1 MHFGNIGTSEYRIT
15 YKTKIDHL
23 PEKGE
28 TFTNYAKLT
37 ENQTVVEEVEV
48 SRVSQTGGG
57 EANGEQYVVEIHKED
72 EAGQRLAGAEFKLI
86 RNSTNQTVAKIT
98 TDQNGT
104 AIVKGL
110 LKDNYTLV
118 ETKAP
123 IGYQLSQNK
132 ISITPEDFGKNL
144 VALKTVVNHKIS
156 YQPVSASFLA
166 GKVLLGKPLK
176 DAEFQFELLDE
187 KGTVLETVS
196 NDTLGKFNFH
206 H

>member
-1 MHFGNIGTSEYRIT
+1 M
-15 YKTKIDHL
+15 
-23 PEKGE
+23 
-28 TFTNYAKLT
+28 
-37 ENQTVVEEVEV
+37 
-48 SRVSQTGGG
+48 
-57 EANGEQYVVEIHKED
+57 
-72 EAGQRLAGAEFKLI
+72 
-86 RNSTNQTVAKIT
+86 AKIT

-156 YQPVSASFLA
+156 STSLCFI
-166 GKVLLGKPLK
+166 
-176 DAEFQFELLDE
+176 FSE
-187 KGTVLETVS
+187 K
-196 NDTLGKFNFH
+196 FF
-206 H
+206 

>member
-1 MHFGNIGTSEYRIT
+1 M
-15 YKTKIDHL
+15 
-23 PEKGE
+23 
-28 TFTNYAKLT
+28 
-37 ENQTVVEEVEV
+37 VEEVEV

-72 EAGQRLAGAEFKLI
+72 EAGQRLAGAEFELI

-123 IGYQLSQNK
+123 TGYQLSQNK
-132 ISITPEDFGKNL
+132 IPITPEDFGKNL

-156 YQPVSASFLA
+156 YQPVAASF
-166 GKVLLGKPLK
+166 
-176 DAEFQFELLDE
+176 
-187 KGTVLETVS
+187 
-196 NDTLGKFNFH
+196 
-206 H
+206 

>member
-1 MHFGNIGTSEYRIT
+1 MLKTESLSYMKDTMKIERGQWTLDGNAIWQFTPEEDITDQLAVQYGPDDRNFSVHFGNIGTNEYRIT

-72 EAGQRLAGAEFKLI
+72 EAGQRLAGAEFELI

-123 IGYQLSQNK
+123 TGYQLSQNK
-132 ISITPEDFGKNL
+132 IPITPEDFGK
-144 VALKTVVNHKIS
+144 T
-156 YQPVSASFLA
+156 
-166 GKVLLGKPLK
+166 
-176 DAEFQFELLDE
+176 
-187 KGTVLETVS
+187 
-196 NDTLGKFNFH
+196 
-206 H
+206 

>member
-1 MHFGNIGTSEYRIT
+1 MKPS
-15 YKTKIDHL
+15 
-23 PEKGE
+23 
-28 TFTNYAKLT
+28 NYAKLT

-72 EAGQRLAGAEFKLI
+72 EAGQRLAGAEFELI

-123 IGYQLSQNK
+123 TGYQLSQNK
-132 ISITPEDFGKNL
+132 IPITPEDFGK
-144 VALKTVVNHKIS
+144 T
-156 YQPVSASFLA
+156 
-166 GKVLLGKPLK
+166 
-176 DAEFQFELLDE
+176 
-187 KGTVLETVS
+187 
-196 NDTLGKFNFH
+196 
-206 H
+206 